1 VRAGQV
7 LFCWLVGAGMAPF
20 TEISGGRT
28 VAGASF
34 RDSICGFNALRWR
47 IGNPANDRGIGMGLA
62 RARRTAAS
70 MAAGSMLLVA
80 AVSGVL
86 AATTS
91 SAAAATPTIAEGN
104 YSCQPVQAAAVANTP
119 QVNVCVGVAPLQ
131 PSRERG
137 QAAHWAVDAWTTG
150 GNVPDVKLQLQ
161 ATPADAGTPSFSFG
175 CGQGEGTASC
185 DLGAVDATATIR
197 ELQAQIVVP
206 ATASTVTSASLTA
219 TGSAANLGTAPEVS
233 EAITILA
240 PPVPAEVAPTPAAV
254 SPTPAGTTAL
264 ALPTLPL
271 SSPSPSPS
279 PSSVP
284 SAAGNASGLF
294 PTVSPQSSN
303 SQSSPQSPAS
313 PRPSLTGQTEQVA
326 NTFAA
331 PAGGSTAGAQVVG
344 LVALALAVILAVTR
358 VSMRRPTPGAAA
370 SKKSAAP
377 PPKAPAKPD
386 SEPKGADEP
395 PATPEA

>member
-1 VRAGQV
+1 
-7 LFCWLVGAGMAPF
+7 MAPF

-104 YSCQPVQAAAVANTP
+104 YSCQPVQAAAAANTP

-240 PPVPAEVAPTPAAV
+240 PPAPAAVAPTPAAV

-271 SSPSPSPS
+271 SSPSPSPSSPSPSSPSPS

>member
-1 VRAGQV
+1 
-7 LFCWLVGAGMAPF
+7 MARF

-104 YSCQPVQAAAVANTP
+104 YSCQPVQAAAAANTP

-240 PPVPAEVAPTPAAV
+240 PPAPAAV
-254 SPTPAGTTAL
+254 APTPAGTTAL

-271 SSPSPSPS
+271 SSPSSPSPS
-279 PSSVP
+279 SSVP